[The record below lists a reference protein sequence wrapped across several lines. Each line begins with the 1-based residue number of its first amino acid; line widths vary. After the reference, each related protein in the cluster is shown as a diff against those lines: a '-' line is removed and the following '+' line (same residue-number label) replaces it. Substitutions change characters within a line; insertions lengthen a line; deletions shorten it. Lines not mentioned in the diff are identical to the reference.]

1 MLPNCSNGVSAQIRN
16 IHYRYDEMNRLTTES
31 IGREETRYRYDLCG
45 NRLEKRKG
53 GKTEKN
59 CYNRKNQLICRETEE
74 GSRRYI
80 FFFFGNLIKEIGTK
94 EEREYFYDTENR
106 QIRISSGGRNI
117 QENRYDGEGLRAGLT
132 VDGKKSTFL
141 YMNQNLYAEF
151 DGAGEEVSRSIWG
164 NGLTGLEWQGR
175 ESFMECTGMSSLV
188 RDGLR
193 EKPEILKMR
202 MSMMPLGCFWE
213 GMKTCRTGFF
223 TEGSSMTGR
232 RSSIICGPG
241 IIIL

>member
-1 MLPNCSNGVSAQIRN
+1 MMLPNCSNGVSAQIRN

-80 FFFFGNLIKEIGTK
+80 FDIQGNLIKEVGTK

-106 QIRISSGGRNI
+106 QIRIFSGGRNI
-117 QENRYDGEGLRAGLT
+117 QENRYR
-132 VDGKKSTFL
+132 
-141 YMNQNLYAEF
+141 
-151 DGAGEEVSRSIWG
+151 
-164 NGLTGLEWQGR
+164 
-175 ESFMECTGMSSLV
+175 
-188 RDGLR
+188 
-193 EKPEILKMR
+193 
-202 MSMMPLGCFWE
+202 
-213 GMKTCRTGFF
+213 
-223 TEGSSMTGR
+223 
-232 RSSIICGPG
+232 
-241 IIIL
+241 